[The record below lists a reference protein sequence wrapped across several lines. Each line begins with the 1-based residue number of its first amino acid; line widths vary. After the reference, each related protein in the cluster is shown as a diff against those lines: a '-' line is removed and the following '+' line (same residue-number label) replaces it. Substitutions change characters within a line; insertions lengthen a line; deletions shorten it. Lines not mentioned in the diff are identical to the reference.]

1 MKIVS
6 LGGICLEAAD
16 IKILEEHAEVIL
28 HDETPCDEQ
37 ETIERIDGADIII
50 SALCPLTKSII
61 EINSQLKMICLA
73 TTGCD
78 DVDLK
83 AADERNILVTY
94 TPGYA
99 TQSVAEH
106 TIGLMLSASRLSFA
120 AAHDV
125 REGVYNPCAYQ
136 GKQLKSKT
144 LGVIGHGRIGKQV
157 AKIAEG
163 GFGMKIRTVNTKTTR
178 KEFEAILK
186 ESDVISLHV
195 PLTDKTRHM
204 IGEKEFALMKEGVVI
219 VNTARGGII
228 DEAALISHIK
238 SGKIFGVGLDVI
250 EHEPMNPKDPLF
262 SLSNVVITPHIAFN
276 SDEAII
282 ERSHIVTQNILQFL
296 AGTPQN
302 VVKVY
307 LD

>member
-1 MKIVS
+1 MKIIS
-6 LGGICLEAAD
+6 LGGICLKAAD
-16 IKILEEHAEVIL
+16 IKALEGQAELIL

-37 ETIERIDGADIII
+37 EIIERIDNADIII

-61 EINSQLKMICLA
+61 ESDSSLKMICLA

-83 AADERNILVTY
+83 TADERNILVTY

-106 TIGLMLSASRLSFA
+106 VIGLMLSASRLSFA
-120 AAHDV
+120 AARDV
-125 REGVYNPCAYQ
+125 REGIYNPCAYQ
-136 GKQLKSKT
+136 GKQLLGKT
-144 LGVIGHGRIGKQV
+144 LGIIGHGKIGKQV
-157 AKIAEG
+157 AKIAKG

-178 KEFEAILK
+178 EEFETILK

-204 IGEKEFALMKEGVVI
+204 IGEKEFALMKKGMVI

-228 DEAALISHIK
+228 DEAALIAHIK
-238 SGKIFGVGLDVI
+238 SGKIFGAGLDVI
-250 EHEPMNPKDPLF
+250 EHEPMDTKDPLF

-276 SDEAII
+276 SDEAIT

-302 VVKVY
+302 VVEVCP
-307 LD
+307 D